1 MTAFSCETISV
12 FLFAFISPTLFF
24 CANNTQFFTRS
35 QIVHSLLI
43 SGVSGI
49 AAGCV
54 FSLFPSLPPY
64 VISTAALGC
73 FMLLCERMI
82 VELLPHKRMRLFT
95 VSGVFLTFSGLTP
108 FAGLWPLLF
117 FLILF
122 ALLSLYDL
130 RRNWNIP
137 IRNDIPLVP
146 RASRKNR
153 MSFCFFLN
161 PSIPERRLTF
171 CIPVMIRIRKA
182 FCVKTGLR
190 YMTTYSAT
198 SIIQNCLLPHCFPRP
213 STSMLLRRPC
223 IASAITA
230 IRYFSLIPLHSFPP
244 GTRNS
249 LIRKTRGFSPAIS
262 PCIVSP
268 GRFSPSRAGCVS
280 SRAAGT
286 PLPQRNPPSR
296 SRT

>member
-137 IRNDIPLVP
+137 K
-146 RASRKNR
+146 RAT
-153 MSFCFFLN
+153 FLWFQ
-161 PSIPERRLTF
+161 ELHG
-171 CIPVMIRIRKA
+171 
-182 FCVKTGLR
+182 KTGCL
-190 YMTTYSAT
+190 SA
-198 SIIQNCLLPHCFPRP
+198 
-213 STSMLLRRPC
+213 
-223 IASAITA
+223 
-230 IRYFSLIPLHSFPP
+230 
-244 GTRNS
+244 
-249 LIRKTRGFSPAIS
+249 
-262 PCIVSP
+262 
-268 GRFSPSRAGCVS
+268 S
-280 SRAAGT
+280 S
-286 PLPQRNPPSR
+286 
-296 SRT
+296 